1 MKRIIAISIC
11 LVFVLSAST
20 IPLAQEKMEKRMTFK
35 EFEKKVKTRIQKR
48 NVKLVSL
55 FNEKEYGE
63 MADAFSLYSKIVTHE
78 GKEILA
84 RESADY
90 WRKVAKL
97 GGTDLHFKL
106 KFFTG
111 WELELRDPLHPEE
124 TDFVVFE
131 ISKFSFA
138 VGSNGDDNNIGY
150 TESAQRHRVMCEED

>member
-20 IPLAQEKMEKRMTFK
+20 IPLAQERMEKRMTFK
-35 EFEKKVKTRIQKR
+35 EFKEMVYTSIQER
-48 NVKLVSL
+48 NENLVSL
-55 FNEKEYGE
+55 FKEEKYDK
-63 MADAFSLYSKIVTHE
+63 MAEIFSRYSKIVTHE
-78 GKEILA
+78 DKEILA

-111 WELELRDPLHPEE
+111 WELMLREKPHPEE
-124 TDFVVFE
+124 TDFVIFE
-131 ISKFSFA
+131 ISMFSFTI
-138 VGSNGDDNNIGY
+138 GSNGDDTNGGR
-150 TESAQRHRVMCEED
+150 TESAQRHRVMCEID

>member
-20 IPLAQEKMEKRMTFK
+20 IPLAQERMKKRMKFE
-35 EFEKKVKTRIQKR
+35 EFEKGVLESINNR
-48 NVKLVSL
+48 NEKLVHL
-55 FNEKEYGE
+55 FNKQEYDK
-63 MADAFSLYSKIVTHE
+63 MAEIFSCYSKIVTHE
-78 GKEILA
+78 DKEILA

-111 WELELRDPLHPEE
+111 WELMLREKPHPEE
-124 TDFVVFE
+124 TDFVIFE
-131 ISKFSFA
+131 ISMFSFRI
-138 VGSNGDDNNIGY
+138 GSNGDDTNGGR
-150 TESAQRHRVMCEED
+150 TESAQRHRVMCETD